1 MILLCLLFIFNI
13 FIFIL
18 KILGL
23 SLSFFLILLNQFFL
37 ILLNQFFL
45 ILLVY
50 QNLFLV
56 RRFKVLEKVFFE
68 LLLFQEQNFVRIKF
82 FFNLLII
89 LLKINVFGNSFLTLF
104 FYFFAFLGFNVFMF
118 WQFRVGHVFHL
129 FGLDIKIFTPSIFII
144 IYL

>member
-1 MILLCLLFIFNI
+1 LILLCLLFIFNI

-56 RRFKVLEKVFFE
+56 RRFKVLEKFFFE
-68 LLLFQEQNFVRIKF
+68 LFLFQEQNFVRIKF

-118 WQFRVGHVFHL
+118 
-129 FGLDIKIFTPSIFII
+129 
-144 IYL
+144 

>member
-1 MILLCLLFIFNI
+1 MILLFLLFIFKI
-13 FIFIL
+13 LIFIL
-18 KILGL
+18 KIL
-23 SLSFFLILLNQFFL
+23 SIFLSFLTILLNQS
-37 ILLNQFFL
+37 FL

-56 RRFKVLEKVFFE
+56 RRFRILEKFFFE
-68 LLLFQEQNFVRIKF
+68 LFLFQKQNFVRIKF

-104 FYFFAFLGFNVFMF
+104 FYFFAFLRFNVLMF
-118 WQFRVGHVFHL
+118 CQFRVGHVFHL